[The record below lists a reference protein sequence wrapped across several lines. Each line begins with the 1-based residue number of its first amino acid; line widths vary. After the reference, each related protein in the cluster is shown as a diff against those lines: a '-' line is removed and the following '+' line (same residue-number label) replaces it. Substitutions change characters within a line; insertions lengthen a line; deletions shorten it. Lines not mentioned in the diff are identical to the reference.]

1 MSYRPNNED
10 RNSVETPPI
19 TSSSNNI
26 NNNRSNYLNR
36 ERSNSERGRE
46 RSGSIIGDRTSS
58 DKDPD
63 DYRDINDH
71 GKEIELSATIESR
84 KRRKNSSSCD
94 NLMTSLPERHFSD
107 SQVSITFTNFFK
119 SKTKSLIS
127 CVCAIKT
134 FIYVFF
140 IVFFS
145 AIFWKFAKYY
155 KFDLKALYLIQ

>member
-84 KRRKNSSSCD
+84 KRRKTSSSCD

-107 SQVSITFTNFFK
+107 SQVSFLLHLLISFK
-119 SKTKSLIS
+119 SKKKILLFLVFVQSRPLFMFSL
-127 CVCAIKT
+127 
-134 FIYVFF
+134 
-140 IVFFS
+140 
-145 AIFWKFAKYY
+145 
-155 KFDLKALYLIQ
+155 

>member
-19 TSSSNNI
+19 TSSNNNNI

-63 DYRDINDH
+63 DYRDNNDH
-71 GKEIELSATIESR
+71 GKEIELSATIETR

-107 SQVSITFTNFFK
+107 SQVSFTFTNFFNQN
-119 SKTKSLIS
+119 SSY

-140 IVFFS
+140 IVF
-145 AIFWKFAKYY
+145 IFGN
-155 KFDLKALYLIQ
+155 LLSIINLI

>member
-1 MSYRPNNED
+1 MSYRNNNED

-19 TSSSNNI
+19 TSSNT
-26 NNNRSNYLNR
+26 NNNRPNYRNR

-46 RSGSIIGDRTSS
+46 RSGSIINDRASS

-63 DYRDINDH
+63 DYREINDH

-107 SQVSITFTNFFK
+107 SQVRITFTNFFNK
-119 SKTKSLIS
+119 NSFY

-140 IVFFS
+140 IF
-145 AIFWKFAKYY
+145 FWKFAKY
-155 KFDLKALYLIQ
+155 

>member
-19 TSSSNNI
+19 TSSSNNNI

-71 GKEIELSATIESR
+71 GKEIELSATIETR

-107 SQVSITFTNFFK
+107 SQVSFYTLLPTNFLNQN
-119 SKTKSLIS
+119 SVS

-134 FIYVFF
+134 FILM
-140 IVFFS
+140 FS
-145 AIFWKFAKYY
+145 
-155 KFDLKALYLIQ
+155 L

>member
-19 TSSSNNI
+19 TSSNNI

-63 DYRDINDH
+63 DYRDSNDH
-71 GKEIELSATIESR
+71 GKEIELSATIENR

-107 SQVSITFTNFFK
+107 SQVSN
-119 SKTKSLIS
+119 S
-127 CVCAIKT
+127 
-134 FIYVFF
+134 IY
-140 IVFFS
+140 
-145 AIFWKFAKYY
+145 
-155 KFDLKALYLIQ
+155 